1 MVKLCNL
8 HASRIDV
15 QEGQRVDPDTV
26 LGMTGKPGAVAIQLH
41 VQAKDRQGHPIDPR
55 LIYGNNIDP
64 RWASYN

>member
-1 MVKLCNL
+1 MQYL

-26 LGMTGKPGAVAIQLH
+26 VGMTGNTGTIAIHLH

-64 RWASYN
+64 RCAYNN